1 MAATTSTDSARLKTP
16 SPAVNRSP
24 YYGIQL
30 RQFAIMS
37 LVTLFTIMVLFVYLL
52 PLGNMLFTSIRSQD
66 QLSQT
71 GQDSVLPMS
80 PKVIEYEGKE
90 APVVLVPID
99 GVNKELALVKK
110 GRAQSTFVD
119 PANLD
124 AEPLVW
130 EGNWRTLEPVTS
142 FNPRL
147 ENFPEAW
154 DKANFP
160 QMFRNTLVIA
170 VLGMIGT
177 LISCTAV
184 AYAFARFPIPGKN
197 ILFIILIGT
206 IILPTQVTLIPTYAF
221 FAAIKWTGTLNPL
234 IVPHFF
240 ANAYNVFLLRQYFLT
255 LPRDLDEAAMIDG
268 AGPLRVLISVI
279 LPQSWPA
286 LISVAVFHF
295 VFAWNDFFGPLL
307 YLLDKPEL
315 QPISVGVQK
324 FNFQYGPRPEL
335 IQATSLMA
343 MVLPLVIFFLAQK
356 VFMRG
361 VVVTGVE
368 K

>member
-1 MAATTSTDSARLKTP
+1 MAATTVSSRIST

-24 YYGIQL
+24 YYAVQL
-30 RQFAIMS
+30 RRFAIMS
-37 LVTLFTIMVLFVYLL
+37 LVTLFALMFLFVYLL
-52 PLGNMLFTSIRSQD
+52 PLGNMVLTSIRSQD

-71 GQDSVLPMS
+71 GDELIFPMS
-80 PKVIEYEGKE
+80 AKVFSYEGKDT
-90 APVVLVPID
+90 PVLLVPVD
-99 GVNKELALVKK
+99 GVDKELAIVKK
-110 GRAQSTFVD
+110 GRAKSTFVD
-119 PANLD
+119 PANPS
-124 AEPLVW
+124 AGTINGQVTGAHSNPSRVSTHVW
-130 EGNWRTLEPVTS
+130 
-142 FNPRL
+142 

-154 DKANFP
+154 NKANFP

-177 LISCTAV
+177 LLSCTAV

-221 FAAIKWTGTLNPL
+221 FAAIYWTGTLNPL
-234 IVPHFF
+234 IIPHFF

-268 AGPLRVLISVI
+268 AGPFRILTSVI
-279 LPQSWPA
+279 IPQSWPA

-315 QPISVGVQK
+315 QPISVGVQR
-324 FNFQYGPRPEL
+324 FNFQYGPRPKL
-335 IQATSLMA
+335 I
-343 MVLPLVIFFLAQK
+343 
-356 VFMRG
+356 
-361 VVVTGVE
+361 
-368 K
+368 